1 MKWTVSRVFVVFLVY
16 VPYDVRPLRFALGE
30 FAMRAN
36 YLVRAAKRM
45 VVTEDQV
52 RQVEQRLRD
61 KERSLESEARTN
73 VVNQK
78 FLARTYSL

>member
-1 MKWTVSRVFVVFLVY
+1 
-16 VPYDVRPLRFALGE
+16 
-30 FAMRAN
+30 MRAN

-61 KERSLESEARTN
+61 KERSLETEARTN